1 MREHLKLKE
10 HFNSKKK
17 STKRRNSIVLESMVI
32 TINVHSQTTW
42 KNVGSTGK
50 GNFGSLSEPS
60 SKEKGDLGFEERS
73 AY

>member
-1 MREHLKLKE
+1 M
-10 HFNSKKK
+10 
-17 STKRRNSIVLESMVI
+17 LESMVI